1 MADFKLIFMCL
12 GSISLEYYTSRN
24 INGSYIVLKF
34 YFIMKMN
41 CITEKPI
48 ERQQVVSL
56 LIQDKKSKKIS
67 NFHLFYCHWN
77 WSRYRYSMKDS
88 SVMRRQ
94 SSPLW
99 KPIHRQ
105 FSRNSRQWLTWK
117 CRFSAAEL
125 VTLTLTYKFET
136 TATSGL

>member
-24 INGSYIVLKF
+24 INGSYLVLKF

-56 LIQDKKSKKIS
+56 LIQDKKSKKTLIFIFS
-67 NFHLFYCHWN
+67 IAIEIDSGIFYERFKCDG
-77 WSRYRYSMKDS
+77 KA
-88 SVMRRQ
+88 
-94 SSPLW
+94 
-99 KPIHRQ
+99 K
-105 FSRNSRQWLTWK
+105 FSFLKTNS
-117 CRFSAAEL
+117 
-125 VTLTLTYKFET
+125 
-136 TATSGL
+136 